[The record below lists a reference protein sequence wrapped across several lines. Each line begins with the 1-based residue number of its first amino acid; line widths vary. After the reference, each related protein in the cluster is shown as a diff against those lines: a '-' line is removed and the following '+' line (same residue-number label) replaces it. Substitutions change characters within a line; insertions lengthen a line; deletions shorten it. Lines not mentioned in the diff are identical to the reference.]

1 MNLPLAKGTCEEMD
15 AAQKILVV
23 DDHRPQ
29 RELLAKCLRD
39 WGYNVMD
46 VSSGDQAVTVLR
58 TNRIDMVITDVRM
71 PGISGLELVPVIRE
85 QFPVVPVLLV
95 TAFPDVRQ
103 AVSAIKDGAVDYLTK
118 PIDLEELRDLVSNAL
133 GEQSTPDRLLPPLP
147 EGVVFTDPAVG
158 AVLRD
163 SYQVADSQATLLLA
177 GESGTGKEVLFDL
190 ICSWSSR
197 ANGPSIKLNCAAI
210 PINMLES
217 EMFGHEKGAFTGAVA
232 ARVGRWQAADGGT
245 LMLDEV
251 AELPL
256 PLQAKFLRALQDGSY
271 SPLGSDKTLYADVRV
286 IAATNKSLEKEI
298 EAGTFRED
306 LYYRLNVVELY
317 LPPLRNRPADILP
330 LARQFVREFLND
342 RARIATGTQ
351 QILLSHPW
359 PGNVRELRNV
369 IERGSL
375 MAQGEIL
382 LPEHLSPRILREAD
396 QRAKGRLP
404 VSSEEDRTLAATER
418 QAILAALTRCN
429 GNRTRAAKELG
440 IGRRT
445 LIYKLK
451 SYESDAPP
459 LGGNN

>member
-1 MNLPLAKGTCEEMD
+1 MD
-15 AAQKILVV
+15 AAQRILVV

-39 WGYNVMD
+39 WGYNVVD
-46 VSSGDQAVTVLR
+46 VSSGDQAVTVLQ
-58 TNRIDMVITDVRM
+58 TSRIDMVITDVRM

-85 QFPVVPVLLV
+85 HFPVVPVLLI

-118 PIDLEELRDLVSNAL
+118 PIDLDELRDLVANAL
-133 GEQSTPDRLLPPLP
+133 GERPRLDHSLPPLP
-147 EGVVFTDPAVG
+147 KGVVFADPAME

-163 SYQVADSQATLLLA
+163 TYRVADSRATLLLT

-197 ANGPSIKLNCAAI
+197 ADGPSVKLNCAAI
-210 PINMLES
+210 PVNMLES
-217 EMFGHEKGAFTGAVA
+217 EMFGHEKGAFTGAVT
-232 ARVGRWQAADGGT
+232 ARDGRWRVADGGT

-251 AELPL
+251 PELPL

-271 SPLGSDKTLYADVRV
+271 SPLGSDKTFHADVRV
-286 IAATNKSLEKEI
+286 IAATNKPLEKEI
-298 EAGTFRED
+298 EEGRFRED
-306 LYYRLNVVELY
+306 LYYRLNVVELC
-317 LPPLRNRPADILP
+317 LPALRDRPADILL
-330 LARQFVREFLND
+330 LARQFLGEFLGPQ
-342 RARIATGTQ
+342 ARIAAGTEQ
-351 QILLSHPW
+351 VLMSHPW

-382 LPEHLSPRILREAD
+382 LPEHLSPRILRKAE
-396 QRAKGRLP
+396 QRAKGALP
-404 VSSEEDRTLAATER
+404 MSAEEDGTLAAAER
-418 QAILAALTRCN
+418 QAILAALARCN
-429 GNRTRAAKELG
+429 GNRTRAARELG

-451 SYESDAPP
+451 SYEA
-459 LGGNN
+459 GGASLR